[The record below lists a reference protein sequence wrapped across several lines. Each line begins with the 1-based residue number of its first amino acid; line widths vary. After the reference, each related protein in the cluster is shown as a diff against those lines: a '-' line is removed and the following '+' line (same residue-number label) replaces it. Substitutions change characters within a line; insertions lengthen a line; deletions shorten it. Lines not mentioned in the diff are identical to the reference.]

1 MGVKPPALQNL
12 YLYLQGVADSVDAAS
27 VSMLGAGC
35 RKLESCIELG
45 NGAGLEE
52 LRSMGCILVGGT
64 HTSLTARTA
73 QAPQAVQTAHTA
85 KMEVSTGSWSR
96 SRQYKPFAGVTR

>member
-35 RKLESCIELG
+35 QKSESCIESG
-45 NGAGLEE
+45 
-52 LRSMGCILVGGT
+52 
-64 HTSLTARTA
+64 
-73 QAPQAVQTAHTA
+73 
-85 KMEVSTGSWSR
+85 KD
-96 SRQYKPFAGVTR
+96 